1 MWNKENTIRL
11 IGKVTKENGKE
22 IIAEGSKSVMGIEDH
37 IDRII
42 AEILGVES
50 EAITAAREWRKI
62 IQRAAMTEGI
72 DKVIINLSQEN
83 SILIEERTKDR
94 KQENETE
101 EATRIQG
108 ETNKADAKSTK
119 DGRNQ
124 NNTQRRNSK
133 GNTIQESRQYY

>member
-11 IGKVTKENGKE
+11 IGKVTKEYGKE

-62 IQRAAMTEGI
+62 IQRAAILNRI
-72 DKVIINLSQEN
+72 DKVNQILNQEETQTLLQASETHEEIKEIEILTKDKLYNELEANIQSKKTIEVEMEISKEN
-83 SILIEERTKDR
+83 SQTD
-94 KQENETE
+94 
-101 EATRIQG
+101 
-108 ETNKADAKSTK
+108 
-119 DGRNQ
+119 
-124 NNTQRRNSK
+124 
-133 GNTIQESRQYY
+133 